1 MRYFM
6 CFSYDGSKYNGY
18 QKQPRKKTV
27 QGELE
32 KALTKINSERKVS
45 VVASGRTDA
54 GVHAYN
60 QRAHF
65 DLDKEIKCT
74 RLRQSLNSLI
84 PDDIYIKS
92 ICEVSDEFHAR
103 FDVKAKEYI
112 YKINMGS
119 YNPI

>member
-45 VVASGRTDA
+45 VVAS
-54 GVHAYN
+54 
-60 QRAHF
+60 
-65 DLDKEIKCT
+65 
-74 RLRQSLNSLI
+74 
-84 PDDIYIKS
+84 
-92 ICEVSDEFHAR
+92 
-103 FDVKAKEYI
+103 
-112 YKINMGS
+112 
-119 YNPI
+119 